1 MFSGL
6 CVAHKDIDVLMFSH
20 CVPYPLSEAC
30 RKQLKVL
37 AGNLAKWM
45 AEAKEA
51 GRV

>member
-6 CVAHKDIDVLMFSH
+6 CVAHKDTDVFMFPHS
-20 CVPYPLSEAC
+20 VPYPLYEAC

-37 AGNLAKWM
+37 AGNQAKWM

-51 GRV
+51 GSV